1 MKFNVGQYVVYRSNG
16 VCRVEA
22 IGKLQFL
29 QNGNGD
35 YYTLRSPFA
44 SGDGCSYIPTEKE
57 SCLRAVITPDE
68 ARGYLGELAEMPA
81 EPCGEKKHQ
90 LLVSHYQK
98 LLSSSDLSEHLRL
111 FKEVNLKDRVEK
123 KKGKRLSATDEQ
135 YKRKVEQLLS
145 EEFAVALNETP
156 AASKERLYAALEH

>member
-1 MKFNVGQYVVYRSNG
+1 MKYNVGQYVMYRSNG

-22 IGKLQFL
+22 VGKLRFL
-29 QNGNGD
+29 QNSGGD

-44 SGDGCSYIPTEKE
+44 PGDGCSYIPTEKE
-57 SCLRAVITPDE
+57 SCLRAIITPDE
-68 ARGYLGELAEMPA
+68 AREYLGELAEMPVK
-81 EPCGEKKHQ
+81 PCGEKKHQ
-90 LLVSHYQK
+90 LLVSHYQE

-111 FKEVNLKDRVEK
+111 LKEIGMKDKAERG
-123 KKGKRLSATDEQ
+123 KGRKLSATDEQ